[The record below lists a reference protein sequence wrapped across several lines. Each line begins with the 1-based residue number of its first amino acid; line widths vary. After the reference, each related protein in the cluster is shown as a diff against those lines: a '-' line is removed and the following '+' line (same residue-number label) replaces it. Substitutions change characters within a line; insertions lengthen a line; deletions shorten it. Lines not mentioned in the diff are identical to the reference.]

1 MSFAATLRRLPL
13 LAAHLLGAPALVRSS
28 TTLRRATLV
37 TLGCLS
43 VAGCAGYRFGSES
56 LYAADIQTVYV
67 PMFQSD
73 SYRRDLAERITEA
86 VCKEIEKR
94 TNYKVVNNPNADSV
108 LSGRLLNETKRI
120 IVEAPTDEPRESQVD
135 FFMEITW
142 LDRQGALLAQSQ
154 KVPLPGTVANINQ
167 SSNLVPEVGQSVATA
182 QQDVISRIAYQI
194 VSMMETP
201 W

>member
-1 MSFAATLRRLPL
+1 MTVRVPSPPSGTRRR
-13 LAAHLLGAPALVRSS
+13 AVLGASALAVS
-28 TTLRRATLV
+28 LCLV
-37 TLGCLS
+37 
-43 VAGCAGYRFGSES
+43 VGCAQYRFGSES
-56 LYAADIQTVYV
+56 LYASDIQTVYV

-86 VCKEIEKR
+86 VCKELEER

-120 IVEAPTDEPRESQVD
+120 IVEAPTDEPRESQVE
-135 FFMEITW
+135 FFIEVTW
-142 LDRQGALLAQSQ
+142 LDRQGAMLAQSQ
-154 KVPLPGTVANINQ
+154 KVPLPGTVANISQTANV
-167 SSNLVPEVGQSVATA
+167 VPEVGQSIATG
-182 QQDVISRIAYQI
+182 QQDVINRIAYQV